1 MTVQVPSHFL
11 PVKLWR
17 DQMEYLVGASLATA
31 TGLFATVTGFDRSRA
46 FYPVVLIAAASYYC
60 LFAVLSGSHAAL
72 WQEAVVA
79 SLFAVAAV
87 IGFRTNP
94 WLIVAA
100 LAGHGLMDLVHHELV
115 SNPGIPSYWPGFCA
129 AFDIVAAFYLALLLG
144 CRRKGDTP
152 DRVLSRAG
160 VHH

>member
-1 MTVQVPSHFL
+1 
-11 PVKLWR
+11 
-17 DQMEYLVGASLATA
+17 
-31 TGLFATVTGFDRSRA
+31 
-46 FYPVVLIAAASYYC
+46 
-60 LFAVLSGSHAAL
+60 
-72 WQEAVVA
+72 
-79 SLFAVAAV
+79 VAAV